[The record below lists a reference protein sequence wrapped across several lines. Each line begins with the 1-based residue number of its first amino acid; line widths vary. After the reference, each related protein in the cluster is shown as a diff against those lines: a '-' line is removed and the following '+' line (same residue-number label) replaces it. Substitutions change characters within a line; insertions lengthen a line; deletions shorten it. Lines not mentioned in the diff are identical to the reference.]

1 MRYPVTLISIRHFQ
15 KIMKV
20 ALKYHIALLSALVL
34 LSCQREELLEP
45 NIGDEVWVNFDFGHK
60 SFEEISVTTKAT
72 LDIVPESRVSNI
84 FVYVF
89 VGDKRYYAH
98 YFDKESL
105 MESSDLAKA
114 SSFNCWYVD
123 QQTSAD
129 DDPTHGTVRIKA
141 PVVSGAEI
149 VIMANIDA
157 DMVNV
162 SPEKLN
168 MVTKFSELQALKA
181 VMNQEITS
189 RNGLFPMY
197 GATSV
202 DISSA
207 GITPA
212 GGSGTATV
220 ELERFD
226 AKVKVKVRVATANEI
241 SSTEGGVTTK
251 QTLKEFRPESWRVV
265 NLPKGCYVVPRAED
279 AGAGFFST
287 EAVGFETVGTES
299 FTFVNS
305 GGVSQTVESTVNG
318 FSFYMMENRQTAKN
332 PISSYHERDR
342 RIKTATGEF
351 DTSSGL
357 WENAPEDGTYL
368 EIKGEVLMDVDVSSE
383 AKTQQLAADVTY
395 YVHLGNIATSVNDYN
410 VNRNTF
416 YTYTITIK
424 GVSEIELEV
433 TTSDAANPGSVV
445 EHQPGA
451 EGMVYV
457 AKESIFTFDA
467 HYGQRVFCFDAAYI
481 DPNTVTWYVKT
492 PFGKEGT
499 PPKVG
504 DTEIPSGMDYKW
516 VHFLVNNVSSS
527 DTYNYEYGGS
537 SSTGTLAEYPYSK
550 NNMPWPGDPDDGYE
564 SAAETA
570 LWASGR
576 EVMDIVEFTKYIK
589 EQARAYNAGEPND
602 FRREF
607 DQEWFDWYNDNHPG
621 SEVSDPATPIEGK
634 PGPWFRD
641 RIYMTVFVDEF
652 YYDEDPITGE
662 KSQTLW
668 KRFVNQPNR
677 LMHILCDNQ
686 KSLDKASSAT
696 GSVITLRQ
704 RSIQTPYSLT
714 SDCVSGWGCETEDEN
729 ADSYFFFYP
738 GETDKYHTNIDSY
751 KGTSLGNNSVYN
763 GLYNTVRLWGCYSS
777 GAWQNLNWE
786 DYLDYERVNDYS
798 VDGKYIIFLKEDKAC
813 LKYSAMMRNRD
824 NNGNGIIDPEEVKW
838 YTASMG
844 QLEFLF
850 FGELGLSEDAVLY
863 PSKYASATGTF
874 DSGPYQGEK
883 RWKCHVISS
892 TESAKVVPLLLWA
905 EEGLSVGNYKAGAYE
920 AGPYL
925 VKCVRNLGFT
935 PADFDSDDDANRP
948 QNIVDE
954 YHPSG
959 TVDEN
964 SVYRFGMVNLNDK
977 SKRFYTSVELE
988 PADENSEMA
997 RLYNGL
1003 ETGAVVKGSDV
1014 GINGYGDLYDML
1026 LRGESPCPDGYRVP
1040 NIREAALMYLL
1051 CSDPNWWT
1059 GDAYH
1064 PFLTCSYY
1072 SRGPRGLGETN
1083 YYDSWGIQSAT
1094 KEGNINLDS
1103 KWPGKYIR
1111 CVRDWNPAD

>member
-1 MRYPVTLISIRHFQ
+1 
-15 KIMKV
+15 MKHI
-20 ALKYHIALLSALVL
+20 LKYIIVL
-34 LSCQREELLEP
+34 LSFTLFASCLEEEMAEP
-45 NIGDEVWVNFDFGHK
+45 FVGDEVLADIKFSHTDF
-60 SFEEISVTTKAT
+60 EQVTVTTKST
-72 LDIVPESRVSNI
+72 LDIVPESRVSNM
-84 FVYVF
+84 FVFVF
-89 VGDKRYYAH
+89 VGEKRYYAH
-98 YFDKESL
+98 YFSG
-105 MESSDLAKA
+105 SDLKA
-114 SSFNCWYVD
+114 SEMAVITSDVNCWYVD
-123 QQTSAD
+123 QKVSETD
-129 DDPTHGTVRIKA
+129 EPTHGTLRIKC
-141 PVVSGAEI
+141 PEVTGAKLL
-149 VIMANIDA
+149 IMANIDA

-168 MVTKFSELQALKA
+168 AITSYSQLTDLTAT
-181 VMNQEITS
+181 MNQEITS
-189 RNGLFPMY
+189 RNGLFPMF
-197 GATSV
+197 GSADV
-202 DISSA
+202 DISAA
-207 GITPA
+207 GIVPT
-212 GGSGTATV
+212 GGSGTAKV

-226 AKVKVKVRVATANEI
+226 AKVKVRVRVATANEI
-241 SSTEGGVTTK
+241 SSVDGGVTTK

-265 NLPKGCYVVPRAED
+265 NLPKGCYIVPRTSD

-287 EAVGFETVGTES
+287 ESVGFETVGTES

-305 GGVSQTVESTVNG
+305 DTGVSQTVESTVNG

-332 PISSYHERDR
+332 TVSSYHERDR
-342 RIKTATGEF
+342 RIKTASGEF

-357 WENAPEDGTYL
+357 WVNAPEDGTYL

-395 YVHLGNIATSVNDYN
+395 YVHLGDIATSVNDYN

-424 GVSEIELEV
+424 GVRNIELEV
-433 TTSDAANPGSVV
+433 TSSDPSNPSSV
-445 EHQPGA
+445 EENEPGA

-504 DTEIPSGMDYKW
+504 DTEIPSGMDYDW
-516 VHFLVNNVSSS
+516 VHFVVNNVSSS
-527 DTYNYEYGGS
+527 NTFDYEYGGS
-537 SSTGTLAEYPYSK
+537 SSKGTLDDFPYSR
-550 NNMPWPGDPDDGYE
+550 NNMAWPGDPDDGYE
-564 SAAETA
+564 SDAETA

-576 EVMDIVEFTKYIK
+576 EVMDIVGFTKYIK
-589 EQARAYNAGEPND
+589 EQARAYNAGEPNV

-607 DQEWFDWYNDNHPG
+607 DQDWFDWYNDNHPG
-621 SEVSDPATPIEGK
+621 NEVSDPATLIDGK

-652 YYDEDPITGE
+652 YYDQDPITGE

-714 SDCVSGWGCETEDEN
+714 SDCATGWGCETEDEN

-738 GETDKYHTNIDSY
+738 DETDKSSTNLDTY

-763 GLYNTVRLWGCYSS
+763 GLYNTVRLWGCYDSN
-777 GAWQNLNWE
+777 ANLWQNLRWDE
-786 DYLDYERVNDYS
+786 YLDYERINDYTA
-798 VDGKYIIFLKEDKAC
+798 DGKYIIFLQEDKAC

-838 YTASMG
+838 YTASLG

-850 FGELGLSEDAVLY
+850 FGELGLAEDAVLY
-863 PSKYASATGTF
+863 PIKYSSATGTF
-874 DSGPYQGEK
+874 ASGPYAGEK
-883 RWKCHVISS
+883 KWKCHVISS
-892 TESAKVVPLLLWA
+892 TESSNVVPQLLWA
-905 EEGLSVGNYKAGAYE
+905 EEGLSVGNYKAGWWE

-935 PADFDSDDDANRP
+935 PADFASDDDDHRP

-964 SVYRFGMVNLNDK
+964 SVYHFGMLNLNDK
-977 SKRFYTSVELE
+977 SKRFFTSVELE

-1003 ETGAVVKGSDV
+1003 ETGAVLKSSDV
-1014 GINGYGDLYDML
+1014 GINSYSDLYDML
-1026 LRGESPCPDGYRVP
+1026 LRGESPCPEGYRVP

-1051 CSDPNWWT
+1051 CSDANWWK
-1059 GDAYH
+1059 GDAYN
-1064 PFLTCSYY
+1064 PFFTCSYY
-1072 SRGPRGLGETN
+1072 SRGPRGLGESG
-1083 YYDSWGIQSAT
+1083 YYDSWGIQSAL
-1094 KEGNINLDS
+1094 KGGNINLS
-1103 KWPGKYIR
+1103 PSYPGKYIR
-1111 CVRDWNPAD
+1111 CVRDWNP